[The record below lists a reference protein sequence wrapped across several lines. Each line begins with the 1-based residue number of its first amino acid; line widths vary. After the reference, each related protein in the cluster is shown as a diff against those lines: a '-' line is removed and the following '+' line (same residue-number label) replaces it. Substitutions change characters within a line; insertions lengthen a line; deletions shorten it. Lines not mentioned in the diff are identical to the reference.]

1 MKGLYP
7 DDETV
12 NLIKKISEN
21 GNYERNGKY
30 PIEHTLKVILYS
42 DILAK
47 GEKLNDE
54 EKRLLLTAAAFHDGG
69 IGKIETSEYDE
80 NYMKQKS
87 SIIQTAIEYNEFREY
102 PVGQINEEKIKRIG
116 TKYQLPPKELKT
128 TEKISMLLKDAYLL
142 DNKFMRDRVEY
153 LHSDTAK
160 QKEIIDFAD
169 MIDKDISRE
178 KET

>member
-1 MKGLYP
+1 MEGEQIIMKGLYP

-80 NYMKQKS
+80 NYMKQK
-87 SIIQTAIEYNEFREY
+87 
-102 PVGQINEEKIKRIG
+102 P
-116 TKYQLPPKELKT
+116 
-128 TEKISMLLKDAYLL
+128 
-142 DNKFMRDRVEY
+142 
-153 LHSDTAK
+153 LHTSY
-160 QKEIIDFAD
+160 
-169 MIDKDISRE
+169 
-178 KET
+178 